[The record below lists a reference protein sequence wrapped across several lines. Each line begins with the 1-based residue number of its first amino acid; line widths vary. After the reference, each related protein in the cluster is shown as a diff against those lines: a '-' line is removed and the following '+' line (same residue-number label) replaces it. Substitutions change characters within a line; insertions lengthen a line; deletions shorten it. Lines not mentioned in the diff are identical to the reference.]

1 MVILQRVALVA
12 VALLVRPM
20 VAGLVVRLA
29 SFMVLVVEAQQIRAL
44 RVLVR
49 VVLLLFGIK

>member
-1 MVILQRVALVA
+1 MLQRVALVV
-12 VALLVRPM
+12 VALLGRPM
-20 VAGLVVRLA
+20 VAGLMVRLD